1 MAEEK
6 EEKVEKRGGPVVEIS
21 IGFVVCI
28 LILIISTLLIVR
40 LNGDKKILEDELAKT
55 RTVLQETQERNNVLN
70 NAIREITQNFDDLT
84 NNQIKAK
91 LNELVSAE
99 AEVPSGDV
107 VAPSGEV
114 VE

>member
-40 LNGDKKILEDELAKT
+40 LNGEKKALENELANT
-55 RTVLQETQERNNVLN
+55 RTVLQQTQERNNVLN
-70 NAIREITQNFDDLT
+70 TAIRETISQFDDLT

-91 LNELVSAE
+91 LSELVQDE
-99 AEVPSGDV
+99 AKVPSGDV
-107 VAPSGEV
+107 ATPSGD